1 MDQYD
6 KLRHREAFLDQFRK
20 QNMFKEDLS
29 EMDDSRAVVQN
40 LVDEYVEAT
49 KDTYLQWQPNVC
61 IQSNNILH

>member
-1 MDQYD
+1 
-6 KLRHREAFLDQFRK
+6 
-20 QNMFKEDLS
+20 MFKEDLC

-61 IQSNNILH
+61 LKSKNIFEKWINILFWHFIFRQMIA